1 MFDYKTTFNSRGGE
15 SKPSLWPRG
24 PPVWDV
30 RQASFCRHYHVNH
43 RTTIINITFII
54 SNIIIIIIITAFPS
68 SSFSSLSILLSA
80 LLSSSSSTF
89 REGVKI
95 IFALV

>member
-1 MFDYKTTFNSRGGE
+1 MFIYITTFDSRGGE

-30 RQASFCRHYHVNH
+30 RQASFCRHHHVNH

-54 SNIIIIIIITAFPS
+54 SNI
-68 SSFSSLSILLSA
+68 SILL
-80 LLSSSSSTF
+80 LLIIVNFSTL
-89 REGVKI
+89 VLKI
-95 IFALV
+95 HRNTMKHMINERGGYF